1 MTEFQRNLPEGFHE
15 RLSSKVITISER
27 KRTKN
32 RETIRTFNT
41 DLIFPRVVYFLSM
54 DQFDFFL
61 SLIMNLHQYQPHI
74 KTWCSCD

>member
-27 KRTKN
+27 NRTKN
-32 RETIRTFNT
+32 HETIKTFNT
-41 DLIFPRVVYFLSM
+41 DLIFSRVVYFLSM
-54 DQFDFFL
+54 DQLDFFL

-74 KTWCSCD
+74 KT